1 MAAPRKKST
10 GATSLTT
17 GPDSADVMKAMRD
30 VLGLSQ
36 DRFAAKVGLKQQ
48 QISAYENRTHS
59 ASLVTLAE
67 IAAKA
72 GVRLEV
78 TVHVPRGAEPGE
90 GAGD

>member
-17 GPDSADVMKAMRD
+17 GPDSAEVMKAMRD

-48 QISAYENRTHS
+48 QISAYENRNHS

-67 IAAKA
+67 IAEKA

-78 TVHVPRGAEPGE
+78 TVHAPGGAEPGKDT
-90 GAGD
+90 GV

>member
-10 GATSLTT
+10 GATSLKT
-17 GPDSADVMKAMRD
+17 GPDSAEVMKAMRD

-48 QISAYENRTHS
+48 QISAYENRNHS
-59 ASLVTLAE
+59 ASLGTLAE

-78 TVHVPRGAEPGE
+78 TIHAPQD
-90 GAGD
+90 AGSPEA